1 MSNHADNEFTANA
14 PVDSTCTVPTYLGVS
29 NTAAA
34 ITSLAAGKYW
44 VRLEGPAVV
53 AVIAHASDSAAI
65 PSSGSAAA
73 SGTKTLAHGET
84 YVHATAERLSV
95 IAHSSGHLWLQPVS
109 RSG

>member
-1 MSNHADNEFTANA
+1 MSTSAGT
-14 PVDSTCTVPTYLGVS
+14 
-29 NTAAA
+29 

-53 AVIAHASDSAAI
+53 VVNAAGTAAI

-73 SGTKTLAHGET
+73 SGNKTLAHGET
-84 YVHATAERLSV
+84 YVHALAANLSV
-95 IAHSSGHLWLQPVS
+95 IGHSSGHLWLQPVS